1 MYGLG
6 VSFLERLSEFPLY
19 SRDPVKFSDHGSYD
33 PLLVTKLVDN
43 YRSHPA
49 LLQISSQ
56 LFYDDE
62 LTARGELDG

>member
-6 VSFLERLSEFPLY
+6 ISFLERLADFPLY
-19 SRDPVKFSDHGSYD
+19 SRDSSKFGDHGSYD
-33 PLLVTKLVDN
+33 PLLVTKLVEN

-49 LLQISSQ
+49 LLKISSQ

-62 LTARGELDG
+62 LDPKGARE